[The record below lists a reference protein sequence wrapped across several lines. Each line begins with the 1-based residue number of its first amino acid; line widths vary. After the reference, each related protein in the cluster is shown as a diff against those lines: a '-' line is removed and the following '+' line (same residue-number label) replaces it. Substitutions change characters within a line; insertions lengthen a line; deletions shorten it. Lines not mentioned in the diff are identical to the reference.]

1 MFQNKLLLWQVVFIT
16 SLLTSNVIAGKVVL
30 LFGYLTVPA
39 AVLAYALT
47 FLATD
52 VINELYGKETA
63 NEIVRIGFLAQLL
76 AAGLIYL
83 ATLMPVAPF
92 MPEMQ
97 DAFLAVLGQNW
108 RFVLAS
114 LTAYAVSQ
122 THDVYAF
129 HYWRRLTKSKHK
141 WIRNNMSTL
150 VSQILDTAIFIT
162 IAFWG
167 QVPNLGEMIIS
178 QYVVKAVLAL
188 IDTPF
193 FYLFTIGSAK
203 RVSPLEEPRSDGML
217 PSE

>member
-1 MFQNKLLLWQVVFIT
+1 MLGNKLLLWQVVFIT
-16 SLLTSNVIAGKVVL
+16 ALLTSNVIAGKVVL
-30 LFGYLTVPA
+30 LFGFLTVPA
-39 AVLAYALT
+39 AVVAYVLT

-52 VINELYGKETA
+52 VINELYGKDRA
-63 NEIVRIGFLAQLL
+63 NEIVKIGFLAQLL

-83 ATLMPVAPF
+83 AAQMPVAPF

-97 DAFLAVLGQNW
+97 ESFLAVLGQNW

-129 HYWRRLTKSKHK
+129 HYWRRLTNDRHK
-141 WIRNNMSTL
+141 WLRNNMSTL
-150 VSQILDTAIFIT
+150 VSQILDTAIFIS

-167 QVPNLGEMIIS
+167 QVPNLGQMIIS

-188 IDTPF
+188 ADTPF
-193 FYLFTIGSAK
+193 FYLFTMGSTKQAS
-203 RVSPLEEPRSDGML
+203 RVDESR
-217 PSE
+217 PSEILSNE

>member
-92 MPEMQ
+92 MPENAGCIPGGAGTEL
-97 DAFLAVLGQNW
+97 AFCTGEPYRLCG
-108 RFVLAS
+108 
-114 LTAYAVSQ
+114 VS
-122 THDVYAF
+122 DS
-129 HYWRRLTKSKHK
+129 RR
-141 WIRNNMSTL
+141 
-150 VSQILDTAIFIT
+150 V
-162 IAFWG
+162 
-167 QVPNLGEMIIS
+167 
-178 QYVVKAVLAL
+178 
-188 IDTPF
+188 
-193 FYLFTIGSAK
+193 
-203 RVSPLEEPRSDGML
+203 RVSLLATADEE
-217 PSE
+217 